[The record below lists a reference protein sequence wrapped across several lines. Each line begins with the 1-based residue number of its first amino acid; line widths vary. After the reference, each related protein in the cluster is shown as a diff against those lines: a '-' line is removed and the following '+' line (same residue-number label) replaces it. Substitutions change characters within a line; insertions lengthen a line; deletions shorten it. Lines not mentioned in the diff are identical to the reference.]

1 MGPAGLKPPGRSD
14 SATSRRA
21 VSADS
26 PSGTE
31 GQSPTSPVEG
41 SLSQGTVPLH
51 TRQNSERRLRD
62 QQFAQEAQDTQA
74 SLRKAPD
81 AGSASKTPS
90 QSSLQRVSHAEGHDA
105 DAAEQQ
111 KGASLSRYLLT
122 SQQVA
127 SALAASRA
135 QLHEMGPP
143 LSPEHHAHSPDQE
156 QCIQELKDRVS

>member
-14 SATSRRA
+14 IATSGRA
-21 VSADS
+21 ASADS
-26 PSGTE
+26 APGTE
-31 GQSPTSPVEG
+31 GQSPISPVEG
-41 SLSQGTVPLH
+41 SLSQGTVPVH

-62 QQFAQEAQDTQA
+62 QQFAQEAQDAQA
-74 SLRKAPD
+74 SLRKTPD

-90 QSSLQRVSHAEGHDA
+90 QSSLQRALHAEGYGA
-105 DAAEQQ
+105 DAAEQR
-111 KGASLSRYLLT
+111 GATLSRYLST

-143 LSPEHHAHSPDQE
+143 LSPQHHAHSPEQE
-156 QCIQELKDRVS
+156 QCIQELRDRVS